1 MGFEPVDFSEDKKKA
16 SPKPEEEK
24 TPSVPSVRIGRLTKA
39 LEEVEKVLDGV
50 FSGQSE
56 LVPYGIYDKNSPGL
70 AALNRVKKLKNV
82 ESIKTFLEITKQDFG
97 LLVHN
102 KMIEILKDSWEE

>member
-1 MGFEPVDFSEDKKKA
+1 MGFEPVDFSEEKKEA
-16 SPKPEEEK
+16 SPKPEKDKEVN
-24 TPSVPSVRIGRLTKA
+24 VPIVRIGKLTRA

-70 AALNRVKKLKNV
+70 AALARMKKLKNV